1 MSELLGLCS
10 GTFSDGP
17 KKKSENQHDMGEL
30 LGLCSGNFSD
40 ASNTKP
46 AKESQD
52 NMNELLGLCSGR
64 FTDEK
69 KTNSESESQNM
80 SELLGLC
87 SGKFGNENT
96 VSKSNG
102 LLGLCSGKF
111 NNETKSNSTSESQ
124 DMNEL
129 LGLCSGKF
137 DGTQKADSRSRTQSS
152 SDLFDSKT
160 NVSLQSE
167 SSKKD
172 QLLMNELLRESSGR
186 FNSVGS
192 TKNSVNE
199 KSGES
204 ESGIFSQLGVK
215 RKPKSK
221 QGLSAMFENMGDDE
235 SSMDDVVALC
245 SGRLSLDKY
254 LHNHNHHHYHHQ
266 HQHYYHQHHHYHQH
280 RQHYQHHHYHHHYL
294 HHHYSTIIITIP
306 SSLPPSSSLPSPQA
320 SYRDDHALLF

>member
-1 MSELLGLCS
+1 VAKDQKSDNMSELLGLCS
-10 GTFSDGP
+10 GTFSDEP

-69 KTNSESESQNM
+69 KTNSESESKNM

-87 SGKFGNENT
+87 SGKFGNEST

-111 NNETKSNSTSESQ
+111 NNETKSKSTSESQ
-124 DMNEL
+124 DMSEL

-137 DGTQKADSRSRTQSS
+137 DDTQKADSRSRTQSS

-199 KSGES
+199 KSGVS

-221 QGLSAMFENMGDDE
+221 QGLSAMFENMGDE
-235 SSMDDVVALC
+235 ESMDDVVALC
-245 SGRLSLDKY
+245 SGKLSLDY
-254 LHNHNHHHYHHQ
+254 QHHY
-266 HQHYYHQHHHYHQH
+266 
-280 RQHYQHHHYHHHYL
+280 HHYHHHY
-294 HHHYSTIIITIP
+294 HH
-306 SSLPPSSSLPSPQA
+306 
-320 SYRDDHALLF
+320 